1 MADRESAMK
10 KKLIFGV
17 KCIIMLGIVILFCFR
32 IVMPQYLNNYQASL
46 IDKNERLCS
55 IEGPKIVLVG
65 NSNLA
70 FGIDS
75 RAIEEAFG
83 MPVVNMGMHG
93 GVGNPFNEQAALQNV
108 CEGDIVILSYSNFDD
123 GDVIKN
129 QELAWITIENHPD
142 LWKYIRPKDW
152 PDMIK
157 AYPTYLKDCLDL
169 WSQGIGNKDSGDE
182 YSRLQFNEY
191 GDNIYDRPVLLQ
203 ETDFSQVHIPQV
215 GDATIDRINELN
227 AQLNEKGATLFMT
240 AYPTP
245 VCEYTPPRE
254 EYVAFSDQIEER
266 LDCPLISRY
275 EDYMIDKE
283 LFYNTYLHLNNEGVR
298 VRTELLIADLEKYL
312 EQADKKTSE

>member
-1 MADRESAMK
+1 MK
-10 KKLIFGV
+10 KKLIFFA
-17 KCIIMLGIVILFCFR
+17 KCLLMLCLVVLFCFG

-65 NSNLA
+65 NSNLV

-75 RAIEEAFG
+75 QMIEEAFG
-83 MPVVNMGMHG
+83 LPVVNMGMHG
-93 GVGNPFNEQAALQNV
+93 GLGNPFNEQAALQNV

-129 QELAWITIENHPD
+129 QQLAWITIENHFE
-142 LWKYIRPKDW
+142 LWSYIRPKDW
-152 PDMIK
+152 KDMIR
-157 AYPTYLKDCLDL
+157 AYPSYLKDCLDL

-191 GDNIYDRPVLLQ
+191 GDNIYDRPGLVPD
-203 ETDFSQVHIPQV
+203 TDFSEVHIPAI
-215 GDATIDRINELN
+215 GDETIERINELN
-227 AQLNEKGATLFMT
+227 AELEQQGATLLVT

-254 EYVAFSDQIEER
+254 EYETFSDQIDML

-275 EDYMIDKE
+275 EDYLMDQG
-283 LFYNTYLHLNNEGVR
+283 LFYNTYLHLNNQGAKE
-298 VRTELLIADLEKYL
+298 RTALLIEDLQNYFDTQK
-312 EQADKKTSE
+312 

>member
-1 MADRESAMK
+1 MK
-10 KKLIFGV
+10 KKLIFFA
-17 KCIIMLGIVILFCFR
+17 KCLIMAGLISIFCFW

-75 RAIEEAFG
+75 KAIEEAFG

-108 CEGDIVILSYSNFDD
+108 CPGDIVILSYSNFDD

-142 LWKYIRPKDW
+142 LWKYIRLKDW
-152 PDMIK
+152 PEMIK
-157 AYPTYLKDCLDL
+157 AYPTYLKDCLNL
-169 WSQGIGNKDSGDE
+169 WSQGIGNLDSGDE

-191 GDNIYDRPVLLQ
+191 GDNIYDRPVLVP
-203 ETDFSQVHIPQV
+203 ETDFSEVHIPQI
-215 GDATIDRINELN
+215 GDATINRINALN
-227 AQLNEKGATLFMT
+227 TQLEEQGATLLMT
-240 AYPTP
+240 AYPTA
-245 VCEYTPPRE
+245 VCEYTSPRE
-254 EYVAFSDQIEER
+254 EYVAFSDDIEEL

-275 EDYMIDKE
+275 EDYMMEKE
-283 LFYNTYLHLNNEGVR
+283 LFYNTYLHLNNEGVQ
-298 VRTELLIADLEKYL
+298 VRTQMLIADLQKYL
-312 EQADKKTSE
+312 GQKENGK